1 MLLYFEN
8 SKGQKK
14 LISNPVT
21 VKDLWTEINRFL
33 DEHNYKSYY
42 TRINF
47 DEKEWVIDV
56 GSHTEFFIVKN
67 FDDEDLDEIRKG
79 QNSNE

>member
-1 MLLYFEN
+1 MLLYLEN
-8 SKGQKK
+8 SKGHRR

-21 VKDLWTEINRFL
+21 IENLWTEINRYL

-42 TRINF
+42 TRIVF
-47 DEKEWVIDV
+47 GEKEWVIDV

-67 FDDEDLDEIRKG
+67 FDDEDLNEIRKG
-79 QNSNE
+79 